1 MPPDH
6 LWAFKVRLVKRTLPI
21 IDPLMILARALIRSF
36 CPARLWP
43 WIVGIA
49 AWLPIILVLAILFSL
64 GPAITATRISVRE
77 ALNYD

>member
-1 MPPDH
+1 
-6 LWAFKVRLVKRTLPI
+6 
-21 IDPLMILARALIRSF
+21 MILARALIRSF